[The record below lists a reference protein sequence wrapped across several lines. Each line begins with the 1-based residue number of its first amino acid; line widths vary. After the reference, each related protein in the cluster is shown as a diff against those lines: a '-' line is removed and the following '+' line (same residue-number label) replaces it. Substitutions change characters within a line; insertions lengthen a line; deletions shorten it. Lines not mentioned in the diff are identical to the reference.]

1 MAAQPRLVLGAT
13 CAHLPAMFRFVW
25 STLTATALLLSAR
38 ATASTDPTV
47 SFGFSGPEIFPV
59 DYALTFLKCADIDGD
74 GLNDLIAVNNLRSR
88 ITLLYN
94 RTGNTN
100 APATPAKIGRKDV
113 NELPAGARFRIDS
126 VASEKRISSLGVD
139 DLNGDGRPDLIY
151 YGEPKELV
159 VQFNQ
164 GTNGWSQPKR
174 FELNDGMLDANALIT
189 GDLNHDQRIDVLL
202 LAEKHI
208 YLLFQ
213 GVDGTLGEPEKLPYT
228 GVVKALQILD
238 LDGDGRQDLML
249 VNWDNANPFRFR
261 LQTATGRL
269 GPEIHLPFAPV
280 RSYWADDLD
289 GDSRTEIITIAAKSG
304 RAAVA
309 NFTRKPATA
318 LNGGLLDGQF
328 FVQPLPRTD
337 KARRGLAWADVTR
350 DGLADLLVT
359 DPDAGQITIHIQ
371 GPDGGLQA
379 ARTFPTLGGVVDLAV
394 SDWNQDGSPDVFLLS
409 GDEKQIGVAS
419 VETGGRLGFP
429 KPLSLPGR
437 PLAMAVGGLSNGI
450 VVAAITEREE
460 KRTNAV
466 DKKVE
471 NVSVRELAIV
481 PPSGK
486 TAVQLL
492 SEGFKGAP
500 ASVSF
505 HDADQDDR
513 MDLVVLTPY
522 EKIKVLRQLASPV
535 DDRQFEELDVNP
547 PGGATD
553 APWSARADVDG
564 DGKPELLLAQKNF
577 LRAVVLKPDP
587 NLEKDKAVFE
597 VKDQI
602 NGAASSSRI
611 VAATTVPLADSRTPA
626 LFLLD
631 GDRKALTV
639 CTRDTNGVWKAGRN
653 VALPVSDFTA
663 LVPVE
668 FGGQG
673 EPPVGRPNAVAL
685 LGHNGV
691 AWKRFAGDVWGIT
704 ELDGYETPVKD
715 GYLHD
720 VVSGDLNGDKRKDL
734 VFLETGKA
742 YVDLVTFEPPHQLVP
757 ANRWQVFE
765 ERTFRQRRGTEV
777 AEPREALVA
786 DLTGDSK
793 PDLVILVHDR
803 ILLYP
808 QE

>member
-1 MAAQPRLVLGAT
+1 MFRLVKIA
-13 CAHLPAMFRFVW
+13 
-25 STLTATALLLSAR
+25 LTAVVLIIPQLVSASSN
-38 ATASTDPTV
+38 ATAA
-47 SFGFSGPEIFPV
+47 FGFSGPEIFPV
-59 DYALTFLKCADIDGD
+59 DYALTFLKTADVDGD
-74 GLNDLIAVNNLRSR
+74 GLNDLIAVNNLRSK

-94 RTGNTN
+94 RTGKTN
-100 APATPAKIGRKDV
+100 APATQIKVGRKDV
-113 NELPAGARFRIDS
+113 NELPSDARFRIES
-126 VASEKRISSLGVD
+126 VASEKRISSLCVD
-139 DLNGDGRPDLIY
+139 DLNGDGRPDLVY

-174 FELNDGMLDANALIT
+174 FELNDGLLDANALIT
-189 GDLNHDQRIDVLL
+189 GDLNNDQRSDVLL
-202 LAEKHI
+202 LAEK
-208 YLLFQ
+208 YVYVLFQ
-213 GVDGTLGEPEKLPYT
+213 AADGTLREPEKLPYT
-228 GVVKALQILD
+228 GTVKALQILD
-238 LDGDGRQDLML
+238 LDGDGRQDLLL

-261 LQTATGRL
+261 LQTGTGRL

-289 GDSRTEIITIAAKSG
+289 GDLRTEIITIAAKSG
-304 RAAVA
+304 RAAVS
-309 NFTRKPATA
+309 NFTRRPATA
-318 LNGGLLDGQF
+318 LTGGLLDGQF

-337 KARRGLAWADVTR
+337 KARRGVVWADVTQ

-359 DPDAGQITIHIQ
+359 DPDAGQITVHVQ
-371 GPDGGLQA
+371 GPDGALQA

-394 SDWNQDGSPDVFLLS
+394 ADWNKDGSPEVFLLS

-419 VETGGRLGFP
+419 VESGGRLGFP
-429 KPLSLPGR
+429 KPLALSGR
-437 PLAMAVGGLSNGI
+437 PLAMAVGPLNGVV

-460 KRTNAV
+460 KRTNAL

-471 NVSVRELAIV
+471 NISVRELALV
-481 PPSGK
+481 SAAGSNV
-486 TAVQLL
+486 VQVL
-492 SEGFKGAP
+492 GDNFKGVP
-500 ASVSF
+500 SSLSF
-505 HDADQDDR
+505 HDADQDGR
-513 MDLVVLTPY
+513 IDLVVLTPY

-535 DDRQFEELDVNP
+535 DGRQFEELDVNP

-587 NLEKDKAVFE
+587 NSEKDRAVFE

-602 NGAASSSRI
+602 NGAGSSSRI
-611 VAATTVPLADSRTPA
+611 VAATTVPLKDSRTPA

-639 CTRDTNGVWKAGRN
+639 CTRDTNGVWKAERN
-653 VALPVSDFTA
+653 VSLPVTDFTS

-668 FGGQG
+668 FGAGG
-673 EPPVGRPNAVAL
+673 VASGSPNAISF
-685 LGHNGV
+685 LGQNGV
-691 AWKRFAGDVWGIT
+691 AWKRFAGEIWEVS

-720 VVSGDLNGDKRKDL
+720 VVSGDLNGDNRKDL

-742 YVDLVTFEPPHQLVP
+742 YVDLVTFEPPHRLVP

-765 ERTFRQRRGTEV
+765 ERTFRQRRGTEI

-786 DLTGDSK
+786 DLTGDGK
-793 PDLVILVHDR
+793 ADLVILVHDR